1 MVRARRSNVT
11 AAMAEESTSVQSSGP
26 IARLWNRCRAGANE
40 RGTENDDNV
49 VIFLV
54 PGAET
59 SYKLVDGTSH
69 TDSRKAAKTGP
80 AGCERKD
87 ALGWFRRICSHDF
100 FRSLKA
106 ELQIR
111 EKRRIF
117 SFPITVWLMIVQRL
131 SGGTLADAVAE
142 LVAGNGWDLLE
153 PCKRARQGVISPNTG
168 AYSDARQRVTVKAS
182 RRIAEHTF
190 QQLHAAMTTET
201 LRDRLFIVDGSSIRL
216 AHTAAL
222 LKQYGAARNQHGDS
236 HWPIMRVVTMHHVV
250 TGMALPPCY
259 GPMYGEGAVGEQQLA
274 EQMFD
279 GLPAGSV
286 LIGDRNFGLFSLMW
300 LAYSR
305 GHDVLVRL
313 QRERAAQLSEELD
326 AAGDQR
332 VEWRPSRWDRKS
344 RIKVSAEASLKGRL
358 VIVKAEGGSEF
369 LYLFTTRQETA
380 EQIAALYKER
390 WNIETDLRS
399 LKEQMNLHS
408 ITAKTPDM
416 AASELLLAV
425 AAYNLIR
432 AVMQHAARQVGIEP
446 RRLSYSRSQSCFW
459 PFIRAVSH
467 RCTQQQFQCQWE
479 VLIRAIGQC
488 KLPNRSRPTAPREV
502 WLKRSAFPVRR
513 SPEKTK

>member
-1 MVRARRSNVT
+1 M
-11 AAMAEESTSVQSSGP
+11 
-26 IARLWNRCRAGANE
+26 
-40 RGTENDDNV
+40 
-49 VIFLV
+49 
-54 PGAET
+54 PGADT

-69 TDSRKAAKTGP
+69 NDSRKTAKSGSTV
-80 AGCERKD
+80 CERKD

-106 ELQIR
+106 ELGIR
-111 EKRRIF
+111 ERVRIF
-117 SFPITVWLMIVQRL
+117 SFPVTVWLMIGQRL

-142 LVAGNGWDLLE
+142 LVAGKGWDLLE
-153 PCKRARQGVISPNTG
+153 PCKRVRQGVISPNTG
-168 AYSDARQRVTVKAS
+168 AYSDARQRVTVEAS

-190 QQLHAAMTTET
+190 QQLHTAMATES

-250 TGMALPPCY
+250 TGMALPPRY
-259 GPMYGEGAVGEQQLA
+259 GPMYGDGAVGEQELA
-274 EQMFD
+274 EQMLD
-279 GLPAGSV
+279 GLPDGSV
-286 LIGDRNFGLFSLMW
+286 LIGDRNFGIFSMMW
-300 LAYSR
+300 RAHRR
-305 GHDVLVRL
+305 GHDVLARL
-313 QRERAAQLSEELD
+313 QRERAAQLSDELD
-326 AAGDQR
+326 AAGDQAL
-332 VEWRPSRWDRKS
+332 EWRPSRWDRKS
-344 RIKVSAEASLKGRL
+344 HPELPAEAGLKGRL
-358 VIVKAEGGSEF
+358 VIVRVEGVSEL
-369 LYLFTTRQETA
+369 LYLFTTLTETA

-399 LKEQMNLHS
+399 LKEQMKLHS

-432 AVMQHAARQVGIEP
+432 AVMQHAAREAGVEP

-459 PFIRAVSH
+459 PFIRAVSG
-467 RCTQQQFQCQWE
+467 RCTQQQFQRQWE

-488 KLPNRSRPTAPREV
+488 KLPNRSRPSAPRTV
-502 WLKRSAFPVRR
+502 WLKRSAFPIRR
-513 SPEKTK
+513 AQEKTK